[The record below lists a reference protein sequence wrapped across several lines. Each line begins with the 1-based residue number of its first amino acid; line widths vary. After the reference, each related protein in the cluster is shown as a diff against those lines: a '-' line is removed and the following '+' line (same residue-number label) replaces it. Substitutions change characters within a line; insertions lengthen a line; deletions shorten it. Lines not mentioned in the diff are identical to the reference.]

1 MNKNDYAIEWKLPY
15 LGPLNET
22 LFNDTCKFLVYSR
35 VGSRVPGYTIGNAFL
50 TNYYVMLNFTDAN
63 RPFIGFNGDYWQITY
78 KPNDPAKPDKPPAP
92 PAEDNNGSPLIVIL
106 IIAGALLFVAIGVC
120 IYIKKRNEK
129 LQGELH
135 NDTKYS
141 SLAH

>member
-1 MNKNDYAIEWKLPY
+1 MNKKDYAIDWKLPY

-22 LFNDTCKFLVYSR
+22 LFNDTCKFLIYGDKSIDSR
-35 VGSRVPGYTIGNAFL
+35 YVIGNAFL
-50 TNYYVMLNFTDAN
+50 TNYYVMLNYTDPVN
-63 RPFIGFNGDYWQITY
+63 QRIGFNGDYWEITY
-78 KPNDPAKPDKPPAP
+78 KPEDKKPDEKPMP
-92 PAEDNNGSPLIVIL
+92 PSSDKGDPIIVIL

-135 NDTKYS
+135 ESAKYS
-141 SLAH
+141 TLAN

>member
-35 VGSRVPGYTIGNAFL
+35 VGSKVPGYTIGNAVL
-50 TNYYVMLNFTDAN
+50 SNYYVMLNFTD
-63 RPFIGFNGDYWQITY
+63 PVHQHIGFNGDYWEVTY
-78 KPNDPAKPDKPPAP
+78 KPGDPTKPDKPPAP
-92 PAEDNNGSPLIVIL
+92 AEDTKGSPLIVIL

>member
-1 MNKNDYAIEWKLPY
+1 MNKNDYAIDWKLPY
-15 LGPLNET
+15 LGPNNET
-22 LFNDTCKFLVYSR
+22 LYNDTCKFLVYGQN
-35 VGSRVPGYTIGNAFL
+35 GSPDKRYIIGNAL
-50 TNYYVMLNFTDAN
+50 LSNYYVMLNYTDA
-63 RPFIGFNGDYWQITY
+63 FHQHIGFNGDYWQITY
-78 KPNDPAKPDKPPAP
+78 KPGDIVPDKPIAP
-92 PAEDNNGSPLIVIL
+92 SDNKGSPLIVIL